1 MKQPL
6 SRLVATIIATVAF
19 LATGCDGA
27 GSVVPVTGTVT
38 LDGKPLAD
46 AEVVFHPDPA
56 KGAGGDSASGFTD
69 AQGRFTLRTGR
80 TGKDGA
86 APGFY
91 RVVVTDTAG
100 VGDLTNPGGVPGE
113 GAGGPAKGSDPKR
126 PRLPA
131 TYSDQTRTPLTDVEV
146 RAGDSPLTFDLKS
159 GTR

>member
-1 MKQPL
+1 M
-6 SRLVATIIATVAF
+6 IAPAVLLTA
-19 LATGCDGA
+19 GCDGS

-46 AEVVFHPDPA
+46 VEVVFHPDPA

-69 AQGRFTLRTGR
+69 AQGRFTLRTER

-86 APGFY
+86 ALGFY

-100 VGDLTNPGGVPGE
+100 VGDLTNPGGIPGE
-113 GAGGPAKGSDPKR
+113 GVGGPVKGSDPKR

-146 RAGDSPLTFDLKS
+146 KAGGSPLTFDLKS
-159 GTR
+159 GAR